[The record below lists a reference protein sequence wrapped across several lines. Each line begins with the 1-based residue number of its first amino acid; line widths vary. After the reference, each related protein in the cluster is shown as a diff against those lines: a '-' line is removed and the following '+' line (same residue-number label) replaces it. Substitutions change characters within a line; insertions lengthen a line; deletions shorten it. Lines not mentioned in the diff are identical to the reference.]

1 MFFLEE
7 KKLELPLH
15 SFKLIM
21 NEEYL
26 SSIGLKSIRIGL
38 AMHASSFNDAYYV
51 RSEAS
56 AKHAKEL
63 LKLNDTLKICSI
75 RLNIIL
81 YYS

>member
-1 MFFLEE
+1 
-7 KKLELPLH
+7 
-15 SFKLIM
+15 
-21 NEEYL
+21 
-26 SSIGLKSIRIGL
+26 
-38 AMHASSFNDAYYV
+38 MHASSFNDAYYV